1 MGISTL
7 ISRLRAY
14 YTGHGF
20 GVTIRRAGL
29 QVRRALFSNRMV
41 VFYCEVA
48 KQTTAP
54 ANIPNFLKVERKRG
68 FAELS
73 SQDLQE
79 MTSFWDATLTHR
91 NIKERF
97 DEGAHHRALLVSTRA
112 G

>member
-54 ANIPNFLKVERKRG
+54 ANIPNFLKVER
-68 FAELS
+68 
-73 SQDLQE
+73 
-79 MTSFWDATLTHR
+79 
-91 NIKERF
+91 
-97 DEGAHHRALLVSTRA
+97 EGLCRTQLAGPARDDQLLGCHADPPKHQRAIR
-112 G
+112 